1 MKNRRR
7 LPAVFLLIVFLGGL
21 CGVYAADS
29 GIRSPFS
36 GKKIQQVED
45 VEASNTSSSGPAQNQ
60 SVTSEGMGSGG
71 ETETQL
77 KELKELKEKTV
88 TVLTNTLRAI
98 IDLLRQLIEMLKKL
112 LVGKTVSQTPQPAS
126 DSTATAVSADAAQ
139 PATEPPS
146 DQSAGSEPVS
156 EPEPVAEPAA
166 TPEPAPDQAQEQPA
180 VTDSSVK
187 PEPSPEPSVEP
198 PADAVEPAP
207 LPETPR
213 GPTPAECDRMRLLI
227 MDGKVGDAAAMF
239 DKGFDINARIGEKGT
254 ALHYA
259 VEAGQK
265 GIVELLLKRGANLDV
280 RDDRNTT
287 PLHIAA
293 ATKNVDLCRLLL
305 EAGADVNIA
314 GCEGTTGSDRTPL
327 HIATEWGAVDVIRLL
342 IAKGANVNALDSR
355 KQTPLAWAM
364 FSGQT
369 EAAAIL
375 REHGGVVEPSK
386 ITPTTSSPAAP
397 ATP

>member
-1 MKNRRR
+1 
-7 LPAVFLLIVFLGGL
+7 
-21 CGVYAADS
+21 
-29 GIRSPFS
+29 
-36 GKKIQQVED
+36 
-45 VEASNTSSSGPAQNQ
+45 
-60 SVTSEGMGSGG
+60 
-71 ETETQL
+71 
-77 KELKELKEKTV
+77 
-88 TVLTNTLRAI
+88 
-98 IDLLRQLIEMLKKL
+98 
-112 LVGKTVSQTPQPAS
+112 
-126 DSTATAVSADAAQ
+126 
-139 PATEPPS
+139 
-146 DQSAGSEPVS
+146 
-156 EPEPVAEPAA
+156 
-166 TPEPAPDQAQEQPA
+166 
-180 VTDSSVK
+180 
-187 PEPSPEPSVEP
+187 
-198 PADAVEPAP
+198 
-207 LPETPR
+207 
-213 GPTPAECDRMRLLI
+213 MRLLI

-265 GIVELLLKRGANLDV
+265 GIVELLLKRGADLAV
-280 RDDRNTT
+280 RDDRNAT

-369 EAAAIL
+369 EAATIL